1 MMPHESAISM
11 RDVVFRFYEKG
22 KRNIL
27 DHVSL
32 DIPAGKLTV
41 IMGSS
46 GCGKSTLAA
55 VCAGLYPENG
65 GFLISGDIELFG
77 KPVKDMNPQ
86 ERSAFLG
93 VMFQNPDLQ
102 FCMET
107 PRKEL
112 YFCMEN
118 KCVPAD
124 EMEVRAEAAAGKMG
138 IRDLLDRPLHLL
150 SGGEKQKVSLAC
162 LFVLESRCLILDEA
176 FANIDEDAAAA
187 LIMQLREMKAA
198 GTTIVA
204 IDHRLDLW
212 LDAADEIMIIGE
224 GSRVL
229 QRGITRE
236 NMNEAEELFDREG
249 LCFPGRPLAVP
260 EKTGRKENKAAVT
273 FSGVTI
279 PAELIKRRFGKTQF
293 GELLLDHAEIR
304 FPEGQMTAILG
315 PSGSGKTT
323 TLLTLLKKHPYL
335 GRICIFDKDLSA
347 VSPKELYRMMGIV
360 FQNPAN
366 QFVTQNVEE
375 EVMTG
380 IRTWDPGIAQAQL
393 KIKTEAL
400 LEAYGL
406 RRFHKY
412 SPYMLSQ
419 GQQRRLAVLSVL
431 AGGQKI
437 LLLDEP
443 TYGQD
448 DKSTNAMMVQLKE
461 KVDRE
466 GLTVIFITHDRK
478 LAAAWADQLV
488 LLKDRK
494 LEYAGREVSAL

>member
-1 MMPHESAISM
+1 MMQHGSAISM
-11 RDVVFRFYEKG
+11 QDVVFRFYEKG
-22 KRNIL
+22 KRSIL
-27 DHVSL
+27 DHVSM

-46 GCGKSTLAA
+46 GCGKSTLAS

-65 GFLISGDIELFG
+65 GFLISGDIKLFG
-77 KPVKDMNPQ
+77 EPVRDMDPQ
-86 ERSAFLG
+86 KRSALLSM
-93 VMFQNPDLQ
+93 MFQNPDLQ

-118 KCVPAD
+118 RCVPAH
-124 EMEVRAEAAAGKMG
+124 EMEKRAEEAAAWAG
-138 IRDLLDRPLHLL
+138 IPDLLDRPLHIL

-162 LFVLESRCLILDEA
+162 LAVLESRCLILDEA
-176 FANIDEDAAAA
+176 FANIDEDEAGDM
-187 LIMQLREMKAA
+187 IRQLA
-198 GTTIVA
+198 GLKEAGKTIIA

-212 LDAADEIMIIGE
+212 LDLADEIIVIGE
-224 GSRVL
+224 GGKLLR
-229 QRGITRE
+229 RGITKE
-236 NMNEAEELFDREG
+236 NLAEAEELFAEEG
-249 LCFPGRPLAVP
+249 LCFPGRDMAGERKDP
-260 EKTGRKENKAAVT
+260 EPFIPAVT
-273 FSGVTI
+273 FDHVSI
-279 PAELIKRRFGKTQF
+279 PAEIIKKRFGKMQF
-293 GELLLDHAEIR
+293 GTLLLEDVNAAFGR
-304 FPEGQMTAILG
+304 QQMTAILG

-323 TLLTLLKKHPYL
+323 TMLALLKKHPYL
-335 GRICIFDKDLSA
+335 GEIRIFDQDLKAIRPKDL
-347 VSPKELYRMMGIV
+347 YRQMGIV

-375 EVMTG
+375 EVKMS
-380 IRTWDPGIAQAQL
+380 IRTWEPGISEEDL
-393 KIKTEAL
+393 KTKTEKM

-406 RRFHKY
+406 KRFHKY

-448 DKSTNAMMVQLKE
+448 DKSTNAMMRQLRDKM
-461 KVDRE
+461 DRE

-478 LAAAWADQLV
+478 LAMAWADQVVFLA
-488 LLKDRK
+488 DRK
-494 LEYAGREVSAL
+494 LTGNDPKEAAL